1 MVAVAAH
8 ELRELA
14 RDEILERLVAAPAR
28 LLPLVEA
35 LVPHEDAHL
44 VAEVEQTRRG
54 AVVACAQR
62 VRAHI
67 AHDGELA
74 AHRILVKRHAE
85 WPEVGVQINAVELHA
100 LAVEDEALVRV
111 EAELAQADA
120 AHERI
125 GETLAAHGDLERI
138 ELRAVHELPE
148 LGIRH
153 LELHLEVLVGVAVHV
168 EVVLRRRDHRS
179 GRILQ
184 RGARRAI
191 RLLQAAACDD
201 ALHLHLGTVGQDV
214 LRGHVEAI
222 ILEVD
227 VVGLHEMH
235 RTVDAAA
242 GIPAG
247 LEVVR
252 VDLHHDLVRA
262 LHQVRREVGAEAEV
276 AVVAAS
282 ARVAVREHGG
292 VRHHAL
298 EVEEHAPLRQIGA
311 GDRRLVRAAS
321 APRQLARVAVERRVE
336 GTRNRPVMRERHG
349 DRRRALPCERPPRVE
364 RLCRACRARA
374 GGQRRGERKNRF
386 LL

>member
-8 ELRELA
+8 EARELA
-14 RDEILERLVAAPAR
+14 RDEVLQRLVAAPAR

-44 VAEVEQTRRG
+44 VAEVQDARRG
-54 AVVACAQR
+54 AVVARAER
-62 VRAHI
+62 VHAHV

-74 AHRILVKRHAE
+74 AHRVLVERHAE
-85 WPEVGVQINAVELHA
+85 RAEVGMQVDAVELHA
-100 LAVEDEALVRV
+100 LAVEDEALVGV
-111 EAELAQADA
+111 EAEFAESDA
-120 AHERI
+120 AHERV
-125 GETLAAHGDLERI
+125 GEAVATHADLERV

-153 LELHLEVLVGVAVHV
+153 RELQREVLVGVAVYV
-168 EVVLRRRDHRS
+168 EVVLCRGHDRA
-179 GRILQ
+179 GGVLQ
-184 RGARRAI
+184 RGARHALRP
-191 RLLQAAACDD
+191 LQAAARDD
-201 ALHLHLGTVGQDV
+201 ALHLHLCRASQDIFRDDLKV
-214 LRGHVEAI
+214 VVPD
-222 ILEVD
+222 VD

-242 GIPAG
+242 GIPAR

-252 VDLHHDLVRA
+252 VDLHDDLVRA

-298 EVEEHAPLRQIGA
+298 EVEEHAPFRQVGA
-311 GDRRLVRAAS
+311 GDRGFVRAAS

-336 GTRNRPVMRERHG
+336 RTRDRPVVRERHG

-374 GGQRRGERKNRF
+374 GGQRRGEGQDRF